1 MASRRPAVPV
11 ATGRP
16 LESKMTPFSH
26 GVFGSAMRP
35 VSLLKTICLHRL
47 AVGSKIIVA
56 VEPWLPADALAG
68 FAEFR
73 EKIAGT
79 NPSAIATQILAL
91 KVSKIAAPTITEY
104 LRSRNRTR

>member
-1 MASRRPAVPV
+1 
-11 ATGRP
+11 
-16 LESKMTPFSH
+16 MTPFSH

-35 VSLLKTICLHRL
+35 VSLLNTICLHRA

-56 VEPWLPADALAG
+56 VGPSISAGALAG

-73 EKIAGT
+73 EKTDGA
-79 NPSAIATQILAL
+79 NPSAIATQILAP

-104 LRSRNRTR
+104 LRSRTCTR